1 MGFLSAYDGVKRV
14 DLGRG
19 YWVDLVLHISQGS
32 KEAAE
37 RAASKVKVSRGMTDV
52 EPDVVAFR
60 QLMILGHIKEWNLD
74 DDNGQVWP
82 INITSVK
89 RLPGDVF
96 EEIWVVVNE
105 LTKPRSQEDRKRFPG
120 ADDEGTEGG
129 SGAGSAAYVPDGTAV
144 LAEDRGE
151 PEDASP
157 SPGSGS

>member
-1 MGFLSAYDGVKRV
+1 VGFLSAYEGVRRV

-37 RAASKVKVSRGMTDV
+37 RAASKVKVSASGLTDV

-60 QLMILGHIKEWNLD
+60 QLMILGHVHAWNLD
-74 DDNGQVWP
+74 DDNGRIWP
-82 INITSVK
+82 VNIQSVR

-96 EEIWVVVNE
+96 EELWQVVNE
-105 LTKPRSQEDRKRFPG
+105 LTKPRTADEQKRFHDAG
-120 ADDEGTEGG
+120 DDSVARW
-129 SGAGSAAYVPDGTAV
+129 SGAGESAHVHDGAGV

-151 PEDASP
+151 PRDAAEEASA
-157 SPGSGS
+157 